1 MILYPRPEPSSID
14 PSKTRHRFAIESS
27 SNSSNSSNNDW
38 ALDSPFYA
46 FTHTPKTTSRAGRV
60 LILLFANPRCPWPC
74 NYLSNVPPPRSL
86 ILPPSSLQHLL
97 GDRPATGQPAP
108 SEVQRRNDI
117 RQIGNKS
124 YRKKVALFATMTL
137 KSCCFKCSR
146 LVKVILPENSSLTAR
161 LAGTSN
167 PPCNNSFS
175 IPLCPHLLY
184 AGMGE
189 CVVQVSCPQI

>member
-124 YRKKVALFATMTL
+124 YRKKSCFICHNDFEKLLFQMFAIG
-137 KSCCFKCSR
+137 KSHS
-146 LVKVILPENSSLTAR
+146 AR
-161 LAGTSN
+161 KFLSNCQAGGH
-167 PPCNNSFS
+167 F
-175 IPLCPHLLY
+175 
-184 AGMGE
+184 
-189 CVVQVSCPQI
+189 